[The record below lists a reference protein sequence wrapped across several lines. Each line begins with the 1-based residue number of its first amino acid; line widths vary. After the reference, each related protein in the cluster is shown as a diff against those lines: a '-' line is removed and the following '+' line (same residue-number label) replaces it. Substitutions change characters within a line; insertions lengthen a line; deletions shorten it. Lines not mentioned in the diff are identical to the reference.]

1 MLRGYGTVPIAQG
14 IKLDN
19 DKPML
24 VLGIETTCDE
34 TAAAVVERQRDGGGR
49 ILSNIVHSQT
59 VEHARFGGVV
69 PEIAARAHVD
79 LLDGIV
85 GRAMKDADVG
95 FAQLSAVAAAAGPG
109 LIGGV
114 IVGLTT
120 AKAIAMVH
128 DTPLIAVN
136 HLEAHAL
143 TPRLTCALAFP
154 YCLFL
159 ASGGHTQIVAVVGVG
174 QYVRLGTTVDDAM
187 GEAFDKVAKMLS
199 LPYPGGPEVERAA
212 ADGNPKRFAFPR
224 PMLGRPDANFS
235 LSGLKTA
242 VRNEAGRITPLEP
255 QDVSD
260 LCAGFQAAVLDST
273 ADRLSVGLRLFN
285 ERFGPPRALVAAG
298 GVAANRAIR
307 GALQDVAAKSQT
319 TLIIPPPALCTDNG
333 AMIAWAGAER
343 MALGMT
349 DTMDAPPRARW
360 LLDANATAPAGYAKT
375 RAGF

>member
-1 MLRGYGTVPIAQG
+1 MPASS
-14 IKLDN
+14 
-19 DKPML
+19 L

-34 TAAAVVERQRDGGGR
+34 TAAAVVERQADGSGR
-49 ILSNIVHSQT
+49 ILSNIVYSQT
-59 VEHARFGGVV
+59 EEHAAFGGVV

-85 GRAMKDADVG
+85 ARAMQEAAVD

-143 TPRLTCALAFP
+143 TPRLTDALEFP

-159 ASGGHTQIVAVVGVG
+159 ASGGHTQIVAVAGVG
-174 QYVRLGTTVDDAM
+174 NYVRLGTTVDDAM
-187 GEAFDKVAKMLS
+187 GEAFDKVAKMLG

-212 ADGNPKRFAFPR
+212 ATGDPKRFAFPR
-224 PMLGRPDANFS
+224 PMLGRADANFS

-242 VRNEAGRITPLEP
+242 VRNEASRMATLEP
-255 QDVSD
+255 QDISD
-260 LCAGFQAAVLDST
+260 LCASFQAAVLESM
-273 ADRLSVGLRLFN
+273 ADRLSVGLRLFH
-285 ERFGPPRALVAAG
+285 EQFGPPHALVAAG
-298 GVAANRAIR
+298 GVAANQAIR
-307 GALQDVAAKSQT
+307 SALLDVAAKAGTS
-319 TLIIPPPALCTDNG
+319 LVMPPPALCTDNG

-343 MALGMT
+343 LAIGLV
-349 DTMDAPPRARW
+349 DTLDAAPRARW
-360 LLDANATAPAGYAKT
+360 PLDEKASTPAGFANT

>member
-1 MLRGYGTVPIAQG
+1 
-14 IKLDN
+14 
-19 DKPML
+19 L

-34 TAAAVVERQRDGGGR
+34 TAAAVIERRADGSGR
-49 ILSNIVHSQT
+49 ILSNIVRSQT
-59 VEHARFGGVV
+59 EEHVAFGGVV

-79 LLDGIV
+79 ALDGIIAS
-85 GRAMKDADVG
+85 AMKESG
-95 FAQLSAVAAAAGPG
+95 IRYPQLSAVAAAAGPG

-128 DTPLIAVN
+128 NTPLIAVN

-159 ASGGHTQIVAVVGVG
+159 ASGGHTQIVAVLGVG
-174 QYVRLGTTVDDAM
+174 EYVRLGTTVDDAM

-199 LPYPGGPEVERAA
+199 LPYPGGPQVERAA
-212 ADGNPKRFAFPR
+212 LGGDPQRFAFPR

-242 VRNEAGRITPLEP
+242 VRNEASRLGTLEP
-255 QDVSD
+255 QDISD
-260 LCAGFQAAVLDST
+260 LCAGFQAAVLEST
-273 ADRLSVGLRLFN
+273 ADRLSVGLRLFH
-285 ERFGPPRALVAAG
+285 EQFGPPRALVAAG
-298 GVAANRAIR
+298 GVAANQAIR
-307 GALQDVAAKSQT
+307 GALQNVAAKAET

-343 MALGMT
+343 LALDMI
-349 DTMDAPPRARW
+349 DTMEAPPRARW
-360 LLDANATAPAGYAKT
+360 RLDENATAPPGFANT

>member
-1 MLRGYGTVPIAQG
+1 MPASS
-14 IKLDN
+14 
-19 DKPML
+19 L

-34 TAAAVVERQRDGGGR
+34 TAAAVVERQGDGTGR
-49 ILSNIVHSQT
+49 ILSNVVHSQT
-59 VEHARFGGVV
+59 EEHAAFGGVV

-85 GRAMKDADVG
+85 DAAMKEAGVG
-95 FAQLSAVAAAAGPG
+95 YAQLSGVAAAAGPG

-174 QYVRLGTTVDDAM
+174 NYVRLGTTVDDAM
-187 GEAFDKVAKMLS
+187 REAFAKVAKMLG

-212 ADGNPKRFAFPR
+212 SGGDVRRFAFPR
-224 PMLGRPDANFS
+224 PMLGRSDANFS

-242 VRNEAGRITPLEP
+242 VRNEASRMIPLEP
-255 QDVSD
+255 QDISD
-260 LCAGFQAAVLDST
+260 LCAGFQAAVLEST
-273 ADRLSVGLRLFN
+273 ADRLQVGLRLFH
-285 ERFGPPRALVAAG
+285 EQFGPPRALVAAG
-298 GVAANRAIR
+298 GVAANQAIR
-307 GALQDVAAKSQT
+307 GALQDVADKAQT

-343 MALGMT
+343 LALGLVDPM
-349 DTMDAPPRARW
+349 DTAPRARW
-360 LLDANATAPAGYAKT
+360 LLDANATAPAGYANT

>member
-1 MLRGYGTVPIAQG
+1 MA
-14 IKLDN
+14 N
-19 DKPML
+19 DKWML

-34 TAAAVVERQRDGGGR
+34 TAAAVIERRADGSGR
-49 ILSNIVHSQT
+49 ILSNIVRSQIE
-59 VEHARFGGVV
+59 EHLPFGGVV

-79 LLDGIV
+79 ALDGIIAA
-85 GRAMKDADVG
+85 AMKESAIR
-95 FAQLSAVAAAAGPG
+95 FPQLSAVAAAAGPG

-128 DTPLIAVN
+128 NTPLIAVN

-159 ASGGHTQIVAVVGVG
+159 ASGGHTQIVAVLNVGE
-174 QYVRLGTTVDDAM
+174 YVRLGTTVDDAM
-187 GEAFDKVAKMLS
+187 GEAFDKVAKMLG
-199 LPYPGGPEVERAA
+199 LPYPGGPQVERAA
-212 ADGNPKRFAFPR
+212 LGGDPKRFAFPR

-242 VRNEAGRITPLEP
+242 VRNEASRLGTLEP
-255 QDVSD
+255 QDISD
-260 LCAGFQAAVLDST
+260 LCAGFQAAVLEST
-273 ADRLSVGLRLFN
+273 ADRLSVGLRLFH
-285 ERFGPPRALVAAG
+285 EQFGPPRALVAAG
-298 GVAANRAIR
+298 GVAANQAIR
-307 GALQDVAAKSQT
+307 GALQDVAAKAET
-319 TLIIPPPALCTDNG
+319 TLMIPPPALCTDNG

-343 MALGMT
+343 LALNMI
-349 DTMDAPPRARW
+349 DNMEAPPRARW
-360 LLDANATAPAGYAKT
+360 RLDENAVAPPGFANT